1 MSSTFMRFQKDDGVV
16 FVAIDDIGAIS
27 RPHAD
32 SDTGT
37 YRHDG
42 TLIGVTY
49 LHPDEIMRDMAK
61 IVKEEP

>member
-1 MSSTFMRFQKDDGVV
+1 MSSTFMRFQKGDSVV
-16 FVAIDDIGAIS
+16 FVNIDDIGAIS
-27 RPHAD
+27 RPYAD
-32 SDTGT
+32 SDTSI